1 MEFGRLL
8 RNQKETEEVSSMFG
22 TLVGKRLP
30 VKLFVGEFGQGVEL
44 LGVIYG
50 EGSGKPGD
58 FVEAAFDGEGAAEG
72 PIGGEDFG
80 EGEFQF
86 ELAVEEE
93 VEVGFIDGE

>member
-1 MEFGRLL
+1 M
-8 RNQKETEEVSSMFG
+8 
-22 TLVGKRLP
+22 
-30 VKLFVGEFGQGVEL
+30 

-58 FVEAAFDGEGAAEG
+58 FVEAAFDGKGAAEG

-80 EGEFQF
+80 AGEFEF
-86 ELAVEEE
+86 ELAVKEE